1 MFGLR
6 TVKTN
11 KRTARFEQATAQG
24 QAHLRFAQN
33 PPADQKPQKS
43 LPFLPPTWIHSC
55 NLKGTKDE

>member
-1 MFGLR
+1 MVFELR
-6 TVKTN
+6 TAKTN

-43 LPFLPPTWIHSC
+43 LPF
-55 NLKGTKDE
+55 